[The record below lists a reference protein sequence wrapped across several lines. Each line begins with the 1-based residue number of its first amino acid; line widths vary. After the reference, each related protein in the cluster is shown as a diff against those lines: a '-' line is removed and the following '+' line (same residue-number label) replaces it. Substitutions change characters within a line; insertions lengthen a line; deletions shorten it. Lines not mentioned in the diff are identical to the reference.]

1 MDAKRLLEIIISRRS
16 IRKYKDAPVEEEK
29 IRMLLEAARWA
40 PSAGNLQPWYF
51 LVVRDKRTR
60 EMLAEAAYGQ
70 TWMVEAPVH
79 IVVFADPERSAY
91 RYGERGRTLYCIQ
104 DTALAI
110 QNMMLMA
117 HALGLGTCFVG
128 AFDER
133 SVSKILCAPRHLR
146 PIAIITV
153 GYPAESPEPRPR
165 RPLEEIVSE
174 ESFC

>member
-1 MDAKRLLEIIISRRS
+1 MKAEDLLEIIKSRRS
-16 IRKYKDAPVEEEK
+16 IRRYKSLPVEEEK
-29 IRMLLEAARWA
+29 LRLILEAARWA
-40 PSAGNLQPWYF
+40 PSAGNLQPWHF
-51 LVVRDKRTR
+51 LIVRDKRLR

-70 TWMVEAPVH
+70 TWMVEAPVY
-79 IVVFADPERSAY
+79 IVVLADPERSSY
-91 RYGERGRTLYCIQ
+91 RYGDRGRALYCIQ

-110 QNMMLMA
+110 QNIMLMA

-133 SVSKILCAPRHLR
+133 SVSKILCIPKGLR
-146 PIAIITV
+146 PVAIITI

-165 RPLEEIVSE
+165 RPLDDIVSR